1 MTKKAN
7 VPTIVKKVR
16 NEEAWTKLVKARVA
30 LIMNQPFF
38 GQLALRLQMVE
49 DDTLSPPTL
58 ATDGRRFLYHP
69 KWVLDNP
76 PAVVMS
82 GVAHEVG
89 HCIFEHIGR
98 RGGREHVRW
107 NHAGDYV
114 INATLKDAGFTV
126 PPEWLHNKIYADM
139 SADQIYNALPPN
151 PPGNAFDMI
160 MDALGGA
167 GGTSAK
173 GSASGQ
179 QLQDEW
185 KIATVQA
192 ANSAKAAG
200 KLPGSLER
208 FVEDL
213 LHPPADWKSVLRRF
227 VTEVSKDDYSYQR
240 LNRRYASI
248 GIYLP
253 GLYSEAMGEI
263 DIAVDTSGSIGQDIL
278 NAFGAEISD
287 IRAAIMPLM
296 TRVIYC
302 DARVNHVDE
311 FEKYDILKLTPHGGG
326 GTDFN
331 PPFDMV
337 QDQNWEPKCFIYL
350 TDGYGPFPPVEP
362 DYPVLWLM
370 TTDIKPPWGEVIRI
384 EV

>member
-1 MTKKAN
+1 MTTKKTAA
-7 VPTIVKKVR
+7 PPARAPR

-38 GQLALRLQMVE
+38 GQLALRLEMIE
-49 DDTLSPPTL
+49 DSTLRPPTL

-69 KWVLDNP
+69 KWVLDNT

-89 HCIFEHIGR
+89 HCVFEHIGR
-98 RGGREHVRW
+98 RNGREGRRW

-114 INATLKDAGFTV
+114 INDTLKDSGFTV
-126 PPEWLHNKIYADM
+126 PPEWLWSAAFKDM
-139 SADQIYNALPPN
+139 SADQIYNQLPPD

-160 MDALGGA
+160 ADALGG
-167 GGTSAK
+167 
-173 GSASGQ
+173 SGQ
-179 QLQDEW
+179 SGNTQSQQQMADEW
-185 KIATVQA
+185 KIATIQA
-192 ANSAKAAG
+192 ANSAKGQG
-200 KLPGSLER
+200 KLPGSLDR
-208 FVEDL
+208 FIDEMV
-213 LHPPADWKSVLRRF
+213 HGKADWKSVLRRF
-227 VTEVSKDDYSYQR
+227 VTEKSKDDYSWAKPSR
-240 LNRRYASI
+240 KFASI

-287 IRAAIMPLM
+287 IRAAVTPMM

-302 DARVNHVDE
+302 DAHVNHIDE

-331 PPFDMV
+331 PPFDLV
-337 QDQNWEPKCFIYL
+337 NEKGYEPKCFIYL

-362 DYPVLWLM
+362 EYPVLWLM
-370 TTDIKPPWGEVIRI
+370 TTDVQPPWGEVIRI